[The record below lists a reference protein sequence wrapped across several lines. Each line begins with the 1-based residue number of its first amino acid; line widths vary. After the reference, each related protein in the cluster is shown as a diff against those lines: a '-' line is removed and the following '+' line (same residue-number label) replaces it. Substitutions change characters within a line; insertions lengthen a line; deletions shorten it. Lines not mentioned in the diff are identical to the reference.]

1 METKLDDLALC
12 RLLIK
17 AMEAAGWQVKE
28 MGVPIQLLS
37 LDMKLTLDPNGRCV
51 KINLSQHTYILDL
64 VEQFDLTLAA
74 NPRTTTPLAKCT
86 AVDASG
92 QLLPSNSQY
101 ISLVGALNYLATCTR
116 PDISFAVSY
125 LSRFSAVPTVPL
137 WQQPN
142 VYCCI

>member
-1 METKLDDLALC
+1 MSRAEPALFYWRDADGGWTYVLTYVDDFIFALGDLALY

-28 MGVPIQLLS
+28 MGVPLQFLS

-74 NPRTTTPLAKCT
+74 NPTTTTPMAKCT
-86 AVDASG
+86 AVDVSG
-92 QLLPSNSQY
+92 QLLPSNSNY
-101 ISLVGALNYLATCTR
+101 I
-116 PDISFAVSY
+116 F
-125 LSRFSAVPTVPL
+125 L
-137 WQQPN
+137 W
-142 VYCCI
+142 VH

>member
-1 METKLDDLALC
+1 ME
-12 RLLIK
+12 
-17 AMEAAGWQVKE
+17 EG
-28 MGVPIQLLS
+28 GVSVQFLS

-74 NPRTTTPLAKCT
+74 NPRTTTPMAKCT

-92 QLLPSNSQY
+92 QLLPSNSNY

-116 PDISFAVSY
+116 PDIAFAVSY
-125 LSRFSAVPTVPL
+125 PSRFSAVPTVPL
-137 WQQPN
+137 
-142 VYCCI
+142 

>member
-1 METKLDDLALC
+1 MVAGHMSSPMWMISS
-12 RLLIK
+12 LLWMIWPFTGYIN

-28 MGVPIQLLS
+28 MGVPIQFLS

-74 NPRTTTPLAKCT
+74 NPRTTTPMSKCT

-92 QLLPSNSQY
+92 QLLPSNRQY
-101 ISLVGALNYLATCTR
+101 ISLVGALLYLATCT
-116 PDISFAVSY
+116 
-125 LSRFSAVPTVPL
+125 
-137 WQQPN
+137 
-142 VYCCI
+142 